1 MLMAKDNKN
10 FNSDGR
16 SAEDRALDKF
26 AELMIEKLETIQGDW
41 KKPWFT
47 QGVTTSLPKN
57 LSGREYNGMNSL
69 MLMMQA
75 EKHGYE
81 LPVWCT
87 FDRVTGLNFAKDKQG
102 GRVDAKD
109 NQGNTLPRVAVNKGE
124 KSFPVFIT
132 TFTCVDPETKEK
144 IKYDDYKR
152 MSEEERAK
160 YNVYPKLQVYNVF
173 NIIQIGF

>member
-1 MLMAKDNKN
+1 MAKDNKN

-26 AELMIEKLETIQGDW
+26 AELMIEKLETIQSDW

-75 EKHGYE
+75 
-81 LPVWCT
+81 
-87 FDRVTGLNFAKDKQG
+87 
-102 GRVDAKD
+102 
-109 NQGNTLPRVAVNKGE
+109 
-124 KSFPVFIT
+124 
-132 TFTCVDPETKEK
+132 
-144 IKYDDYKR
+144 
-152 MSEEERAK
+152 
-160 YNVYPKLQVYNVF
+160 
-173 NIIQIGF
+173 